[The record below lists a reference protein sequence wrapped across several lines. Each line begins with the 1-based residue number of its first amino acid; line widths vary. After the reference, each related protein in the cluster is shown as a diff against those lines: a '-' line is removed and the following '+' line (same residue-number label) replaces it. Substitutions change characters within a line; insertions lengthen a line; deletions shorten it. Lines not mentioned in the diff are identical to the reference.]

1 MIMPAD
7 TSVKDMT
14 TFDLQ
19 VMLEDIQAELLDR
32 QVKVCKR
39 YMMELVEEIEQVQ
52 AKDYHIIL
60 IDSDGGAMELN
71 HITRIYDTEYCE
83 GYDFGNHKDIVGELP
98 IPEDEEIM
106 ACIHKNDST
115 PCHRCEIREKCW
127 GDTN

>member
-52 AKDYHIIL
+52 VKNFNIVLMDNE
-60 IDSDGGAMELN
+60 GGAMELN
-71 HITRIYDTEYCE
+71 RIIRVYDTEYCE
-83 GYDFGNHKDIVGELP
+83 GYDFGSNQNITEP
-98 IPEDEEIM
+98 FTPPEDEEVM
-106 ACIHKNDST
+106 ACINKNDST
-115 PCHRCEIREKCW
+115 PCHRC
-127 GDTN
+127 